1 MHKIKIV
8 NTIKELKKDEWDA
21 MIGDNVFASYGWL
34 KTVEETFIGDI
45 NPKYII
51 VLDSSKLIGASVC
64 YLINK
69 TDKGGY
75 LDNLLLG
82 RLKNFTLKLGISFLP
97 IFLCCPMRCHGK
109 HFLIAKEAD
118 SKYKEII
125 ADELFTAIEKEA
137 SCRGLS
143 VCFYNVMEDEG
154 ELIQLLKK
162 RGYIRTLG
170 FPLNYLDIEWSSF
183 EGYKKYVRSISKN
196 MQQNIVKEVNKNRRE
211 GVIIEAL
218 TNIDGYED
226 RLYELVNN
234 NYYKYNQSLLPF
246 TSKFFI
252 KLKENLGE
260 DVVFYASF
268 KKGSVTGV
276 CILFKRNKTGY
287 LPIVGVDYEKAGNDA
302 TYFNILFYRPI
313 MDAISEQMSMLYY
326 GNAMYNLK
334 AKRGCKIN
342 NTYVYYKPSNK
353 FLKTVIKP
361 WFALHSLWFRKKY
374 SKILQEGKVNKL
386 II

>member
-109 HFLIAKEAD
+109 HFLIAKEVD

-125 ADELFTAIEKEA
+125 ADQLLTAIEKEA
-137 SCRGLS
+137 SCHRLS
-143 VCFYNVMEDEG
+143 VCFYNVMDDEV

-183 EGYKKYVRSISKN
+183 EGYKKYVKRNNRKKNYVSKVIN
-196 MQQNIVKEVNKNRRE
+196 YEINKNIKE
-211 GVIIEAL
+211 GVVIRKLATL
-218 TNIDGYED
+218 DGHED
-226 RLYELVNN
+226 RLLELVNYN
-234 NYYKYNQSLLPF
+234 SYKYSSTPF
-246 TSKFFI
+246 
-252 KLKENLGE
+252 
-260 DVVFYASF
+260 SF
-268 KKGSVTGV
+268 KKEFFKRLKDNLGKDVIFYVSVKNGIMTGMS
-276 CILFKRNKTGY
+276 ILFKRNRIGY
-287 LPIVGVDYEKAGNDA
+287 LPIVGVDHEQTGNDF
-302 TYFNILFYRPI
+302 TYFNITFYKPI
-313 MDAISEQMSMLYY
+313 IDAISEQITRLYY
-326 GNAMYNLK
+326 GKTMYALK

-342 NTYVYYKPSNK
+342 STYIYYKPFNK
-353 FLKTVIKP
+353 FLKTAIQP
-361 WFALHSLWFRKKY
+361 WFALHSLWFKKKLYKNNVKRKA
-374 SKILQEGKVNKL
+374 
-386 II
+386 

>member
-1 MHKIKIV
+1 MNYFGNGALICDLKGVDKKLTEATLGKMYSIKIV
-8 NTIKELKKDEWDA
+8 ESIKELDKAEWNA
-21 MIGDNVFASYGWL
+21 MIDDNVFASYGWL
-34 KTVEETFIGDI
+34 KTVEETFIRDI

-69 TDKGGY
+69 MDKSGY

-82 RLKNFTLKLGISFLP
+82 PLKKFTSKLGISFLP
-97 IFLCCPMRCHGK
+97 TFLRRPMRCYGK
-109 HFLIAKEAD
+109 HLLIAKEID
-118 SKYKEII
+118 SKYKIII
-125 ADELFTAIEKEA
+125 ADQLLTAIEKEA

-143 VCFYNVMEDEG
+143 VCFDNVMEDEG
-154 ELIQLLKK
+154 KLIQLLKK

-170 FPLNYLDIEWSSF
+170 YPLNYLDIEWSSF
-183 EGYKKYVRSISKN
+183 EGYKNYVKSISKN
-196 MQQNIVKEVNKNRRE
+196 MQKNIAKE
-211 GVIIEAL
+211 I
-218 TNIDGYED
+218 
-226 RLYELVNN
+226 NN
-234 NYYKYNQSLLPF
+234 NYYKHNQSLFPF

-276 CILFKRNKTGY
+276 CTLFKRNKTGY

-342 NTYVYYKPSNK
+342 NTYIYYKPSNK
-353 FLKTVIKP
+353 FLKTIIKQ
-361 WFALHSLWFRKKY
+361 WFTLHSLWSRKKY
-374 SKILQEGKVNKL
+374 TKIL
-386 II
+386 